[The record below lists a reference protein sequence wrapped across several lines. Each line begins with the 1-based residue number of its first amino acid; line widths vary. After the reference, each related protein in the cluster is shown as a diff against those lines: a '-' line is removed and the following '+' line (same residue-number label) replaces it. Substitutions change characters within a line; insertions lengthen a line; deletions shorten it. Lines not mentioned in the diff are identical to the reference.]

1 MPPPYQDLNA
11 QDLIALVAL
20 GRKEAL
26 EELYARYSGPV
37 YSLALHMLRSP
48 QRAEEVAQDAF
59 LQVWRKAATYR
70 AERGSVSAWLMGIA
84 HHLSVDVLRRNRNH
98 HTLAH
103 EDLAHVAA
111 ALVSA
116 EPDPGDAAARNDQRR
131 QVRELLA
138 RLPPEQ
144 RDVLFLAYFHGYSQR
159 EISQLLRQPLGTVKT
174 RTRLALR
181 RLREALR
188 STAREAEEPMP

>member
-1 MPPPYQDLNA
+1 MPPPYTDLDA
-11 QDLIALVAL
+11 QDLIALVAQ

-26 EELYARYSGPV
+26 EELYARYAGPV

-48 QRAEEVAQDAF
+48 QMAEEVVQDAF
-59 LQVWRKAATYR
+59 LQVWRKADTYQ

-84 HHLSVDVLRRNRNH
+84 HHLSVDALRRNRNH

-103 EDLAHVAA
+103 EDLTHVAG
-111 ALVSA
+111 ALIST
-116 EPDPGDAAARNDQRR
+116 EPDPGDAAARNDQRQR
-131 QVRELLA
+131 VRELLA
-138 RLPPEQ
+138 QLPPEQ
-144 RDVLFLAYFHGYSQR
+144 RDVLLLAYFHGYSQS
-159 EISQLLRQPLGTVKT
+159 EISRILRQPLGTVKT

-188 STAREAEEPMP
+188 ATAQGAEGPTL